1 MKRFTGIAA
10 AFLLAAG
17 SALAQT
23 PAFPSRA
30 VTVVVP
36 YSPGGLPDTVA
47 RVIGQKLGEKWGQPV
62 VIENKPGGNGIVAA
76 DYLANKAPDGYSLM
90 VTDNT
95 MFTVNPWIYSKLPYD
110 PAKSFTFISL
120 TATAPLFLAV
130 HPSVPANNFTEWV
143 AFVKSKPGHLSY
155 GSAGVGSI
163 HQLTMESIKSTLGLD
178 ILHVPYKGCGQAV
191 PALVGGQVSSIF
203 CAYPSLAGFAKE
215 GRVKLVA
222 VNSIKRSSLASDIAT
237 IAETTIPGFDFAP
250 SIGFSGP
257 PGMPAALAQKIA
269 ADVAEVVK
277 DPALAE
283 RLRVLGIDPVG
294 GGPEQYA
301 SMLNEERTRMEKVV
315 KAAGA
320 KAD

>member
-76 DYLANKAPDGYSLM
+76 DYLANKAPDGYALM

-130 HPSVPANNFTEWV
+130 HPTVPANNFTEWV

-222 VNSIKRSSLASDIAT
+222 VNSIKRSSLAPDIAT

-257 PGMPAALAQKIA
+257 PGIPAALAQKIA

-301 SMLNEERTRMEKVV
+301 SMLNEERMRMEKVV

>member
-1 MKRFTGIAA
+1 
-10 AFLLAAG
+10 
-17 SALAQT
+17 
-23 PAFPSRA
+23 
-30 VTVVVP
+30 
-36 YSPGGLPDTVA
+36 
-47 RVIGQKLGEKWGQPV
+47 
-62 VIENKPGGNGIVAA
+62 
-76 DYLANKAPDGYSLM
+76 
-90 VTDNT
+90 
-95 MFTVNPWIYSKLPYD
+95 
-110 PAKSFTFISL
+110 
-120 TATAPLFLAV
+120 
-130 HPSVPANNFTEWV
+130 
-143 AFVKSKPGHLSY
+143 
-155 GSAGVGSI
+155 
-163 HQLTMESIKSTLGLD
+163 
-178 ILHVPYKGCGQAV
+178 VPYKGCGQAV

>member
-1 MKRFTGIAA
+1 MKRFIGIVA
-10 AFLLAAG
+10 AFLLAAA
-17 SALAQT
+17 SAFAQA
-23 PAFPSRA
+23 PAYPTRP
-30 VTVVVP
+30 VTVIVP

-47 RVIGQKLGEKWGQPV
+47 RVIGQKLGEKWGQQV
-62 VIENKPGGNGIVAA
+62 VVENKPGGNGIVAA
-76 DYLANKAPDGYSLM
+76 DYLANKAPDGYTLM

-95 MFTVNPWIYSKLPYD
+95 MFTVNPWMYSKLPYD

-130 HPSVPANNFTEWV
+130 NPSVAANNFGEWV
-143 AFVKSKPGHLSY
+143 ALVKARPGQLSY

-163 HQLTMESIKSTLGLD
+163 HHLTMESIKSALHLD

-191 PALVGGQVSSIF
+191 PALVGGQVSAIF
-203 CAYPSLAGFAKE
+203 CAYPSLSGFAKE
-215 GRVKLVA
+215 GKVKLLA
-222 VNSIKRSSLASDIAT
+222 VNSIRRSSFAPEIAT

-257 PGMPAALAQKIA
+257 AGMPAALAQKIA

-277 DPALAE
+277 DPAMTE

-301 SMLNEERTRMEKVV
+301 SMLNDERTRMEKVV
-315 KAAGA
+315 KLAGA

>member
-1 MKRFTGIAA
+1 MKRFIGTVAA
-10 AFLLAAG
+10 LLLAAV
-17 SALAQT
+17 SAFAQA

-76 DYLANKAPDGYSLM
+76 DYLANKAPDGYALM

-130 HPSVPANNFTEWV
+130 HPTVPANNFTEWV

>member
-17 SALAQT
+17 SALAQA

-62 VIENKPGGNGIVAA
+62 VIEDRPGGNGIVAA
-76 DYLANKAPDGYSLM
+76 DYLANKAPDGYTLM

-110 PAKSFTFISL
+110 PVKGFTFISL

-130 HPSVPANNFTEWV
+130 HPSVPASNFTEWV
-143 AFVKSKPGHLSY
+143 ALAKSKPGQLSY
-155 GSAGVGSI
+155 GSSGVGSI

-178 ILHVPYKGCGQAV
+178 ILHVPYKGCGQSV
-191 PALVGGQVSSIF
+191 PALVGGQVGALF

-215 GRVKLVA
+215 GKIKLIA
-222 VNSIKRSSLASDIAT
+222 VNSIRRSSLAPDIAT
-237 IAETTIPGFDFAP
+237 IAETSIPGFDFAP
-250 SIGFSGP
+250 KIGFSGP
-257 PGMPAALAQKIA
+257 PGIPAALAQKIA

-277 DPALAE
+277 DPAMAE

-301 SMLNEERTRMEKVV
+301 AMLTEERARMEKVV